1 MLSAL
6 IGTGTYLIVNHTNN
20 SKALQGG
27 TSLGD
32 IIDTSN
38 KSLVNYSVYSALMN
52 RLGSRTGGATT
63 LENGG
68 SAIVFTMA
76 GHDWQVVYRD
86 PANSDIITVWM
97 TEPYITSTF
106 GSNKTYSSSTVR
118 TTVNDYYNTQVTTY
132 TGMSSFIRTPSQMS
146 STYQSAQAQNGSY
159 GGYTSDQGALGG
171 SENFWLP
178 SLYEAF
184 SLWELDANDRGF
196 DDTGVATYCW
206 LRSGYSSGTT
216 ALRVTSSGVATPYS
230 RGSVSVGVRP
240 AAHISLSALEAALPP
255 QYTISVTSNNTVYG
269 TVSTSGGT
277 YDEGTTISVIATPN
291 PNYQFVRWECNGV
304 QVSTNTTYEITV
316 SGNDTYTAVF
326 EPIMHTVT
334 TAVYP
339 AGVGTIQGGGSY
351 QQGTQATITASV
363 TNSNYKFIGWDTNG
377 DNLIDISA
385 TNNNPYNFTVSNSIT
400 ITAIFEPLLVIH
412 IINTQIEN
420 VYAISN
426 SNYAFLYWLDLATG
440 QRYTANPL
448 SFTITQNTTITAVFG
463 SAMADGVAV
472 SVESLAGETSAIG
485 EARITGYSNINGIEY
500 VHFSAVAYKG
510 YSFIGWYIMGEESPI
525 STQLSADLS
534 LAQVQNKIVIARFE
548 PQPTQDNTNSETD
561 NT

>member
-1 MLSAL
+1 M
-6 IGTGTYLIVNHTNN
+6 YTN
-20 SKALQGG
+20 S
-27 TSLGD
+27 
-32 IIDTSN
+32 II
-38 KSLVNYSVYSALMN
+38 
-52 RLGSRTGGATT
+52 
-63 LENGG
+63 
-68 SAIVFTMA
+68 
-76 GHDWQVVYRD
+76 
-86 PANSDIITVWM
+86 
-97 TEPYITSTF
+97 
-106 GSNKTYSSSTVR
+106 R
-118 TTVNDYYNTQVTTY
+118 TTVNNYYSTQVTTY
-132 TGMSSFIRTPSQMS
+132 TAMSSFIRTPNQMS
-146 STYQSAQAQNGSY
+146 NTYQSAQAQNGNY
-159 GGYTSDQGALGG
+159 GGSFSRGGVLGG

-178 SLYEAF
+178 SLYEVF
-184 SLWELDANDRGF
+184 SLWELDASDRGHREW
-196 DDTGVATYCW
+196 DDMGYSTIACSW
-206 LRSGYSSGTT
+206 LRSGENSVDYNALCVYRNGGSSGE
-216 ALRVTSSGVATPYS
+216 AVEYS
-230 RGSVSVGVRP
+230 YGVRP
-240 AAHISLSALEAALPP
+240 ACHISLSALEAALPP
-255 QYTISVTSNNTVYG
+255 QYTILVTSNNTSYG

-277 YDEGTTISVIATPN
+277 YEEGTTISVTATPN
-291 PNYQFVRWECNGV
+291 PNYRFVRWECNGV

-400 ITAIFEPLLVIH
+400 ITAIFEPLPVINILVNNENFGKILYNNNL
-412 IINTQIEN
+412 ITSTELIQDINTQIEN

-426 SNYAFLYWLDLATG
+426 SNYAFLYWLDSATG

-448 SFTITQNTTITAVFG
+448 SFAITQDTTITAVFG
-463 SAMADGVAV
+463 SGMADCVAV

-485 EARITGYSNINGIEY
+485 EARITGYSNIDGIEY

-510 YSFIGWYIMGEESPI
+510 YSFVGWYIMGEESPI

-548 PQPTQDNTNSETD
+548 PQFNQDNTNFETD
-561 NT
+561 N